1 MIKQN
6 CKHNFQINIHYSIKY
21 SVAAFAKSCPKPNY
35 SSLNCSLKTQNQ
47 TRGLLYNIAAHAHNK
62 TEGWIHRGLGSL
74 FLLPALHA
82 TRPAVKKCTVF
93 RGKGLEALLDTCFPS
108 RGLPWMP
115 GCSHTPC
122 LALLSP
128 TIWDIVLGVTAMVG
142 QMENVPAGPP

>member
-6 CKHNFQINIHYSIKY
+6 CKHNFQINIHYGIKY

-62 TEGWIHRGLGSL
+62 IEGWIHRGLGSL

-82 TRPAVKKCTVF
+82 TRPAVKNTLCSQGRALNLCWIPAAPPGDCPSCQAAVM
-93 RGKGLEALLDTCFPS
+93 LPALLPS
-108 RGLPWMP
+108 APP
-115 GCSHTPC
+115 
-122 LALLSP
+122 
-128 TIWDIVLGVTAMVG
+128 LGILCEG
-142 QMENVPAGPP
+142 

>member
-35 SSLNCSLKTQNQ
+35 SSLNCSLKTQNK
-47 TRGLLYNIAAHAHNK
+47 TRGLLYNIAAHAHHK

-82 TRPAVKKCTVF
+82 TCPAVKKYTVF
-93 RGKGLEALLDTCFPS
+93 TGKGLEALLDTASPPGDC
-108 RGLPWMP
+108 P
-115 GCSHTPC
+115 GCQAAVMLP
-122 LALLSP
+122 ALLSLAP
-128 TIWDIVLGVTAMVG
+128 PLGILCNG
-142 QMENVPAGPP
+142 

>member
-47 TRGLLYNIAAHAHNK
+47 TRGLLCNIAAHAHNK
-62 TEGWIHRGLGSL
+62 AEHWIPRGLGLL

-82 TRPAVKKCTVF
+82 THPAVKKYTVF
-93 RGKGLEALLDTCFPS
+93 TGQGLEPLLDTPFPS
-108 RGLPWMP
+108 RGLLWLPD
-115 GCSHTPC
+115 CSHTPC

-128 TIWDIVLGVTAMVG
+128 TTWDIV
-142 QMENVPAGPP
+142 

>member
-108 RGLPWMP
+108 GGCP
-115 GCSHTPC
+115 GCQAAVTLP
-122 LALLSP
+122 ALLS
-128 TIWDIVLGVTAMVG
+128 LA
-142 QMENVPAGPP
+142 PPPGILCWG